1 MAVIEQEAH
10 NPPPPWWM
18 VVGLFVIVFVGV
30 TLLSAL
36 LSVLIY
42 DVLIDS
48 NNGVATLLLEK
59 GPHKVMRRCMMVG
72 VILFIP
78 SFLRLIRWGGWRDSG
93 WVHPD
98 GSDGWVIRCKQ
109 CGLGLVVGFL
119 TLGVVVAQMYVVGHR
134 VVDASAWTPSLWI
147 DLFFYVGVACTVAL
161 LEETAVRGILYRA
174 LARLWG
180 AWPTA
185 LATSLLFAWLHFL
198 KADPSVFGGTDGWGR
213 VGAVV
218 VSMFEGPSR
227 TIAFWPRFLS
237 LTMMGLVLCAVV
249 QRTGT
254 IWWAVGLHAAWVWI
268 KKMNGALGDSV
279 DGQAAGLWLGVR
291 SDATDGYGTVLLLA
305 LLAIGLTSILRA
317 PLVKARVDRTG
328 NQVDE
333 S

>member
-1 MAVIEQEAH
+1 MMGKKALNV
-10 NPPPPWWM
+10 PPPWWI
-18 VVGLFVIVFVGV
+18 VVSLFVMVFVGV

-48 NNGVATLLLEK
+48 NSGIATLLLEK

-72 VILFIP
+72 AVLFIP

-98 GSDGWVIRCKQ
+98 GVDGWKIRCQQ
-109 CGLGLVVGFL
+109 CGLGLLVGFF
-119 TLGVVVAQMYVVGHR
+119 TLGVVVAQMYVTGHR
-134 VVDASAWTPSLWI
+134 VIDVSAWIPSVWV
-147 DLFFYVGVACTVAL
+147 DLFFYIGVACTVAL

-198 KADPSVFGGTDGWGR
+198 KADPSVFDGTGVWDR
-213 VGAVV
+213 VVAVV
-218 VSMFEGPSR
+218 ESMFEGPSR

-268 KKMNGALGDSV
+268 KKINGALGDSV
-279 DGQAAGLWLGVR
+279 DGQAASVWLGVR

-305 LLAIGLTSILRA
+305 LLAIGFVSLQRMPLAKVSSCCTS
-317 PLVKARVDRTG
+317 T
-328 NQVDE
+328 QVDG